1 MAAVSPHHVLRVDNF
16 DNNHDN
22 NLDNNLGHV
31 LRVDHFDNNLVQLVH
46 LAAGGHLHLTRV
58 VVHVAVAAAHR
69 PVPLR
74 PRAGGRARLLRVYY
88 LFTKSKSNNN
98 KQARPSPPLC
108 NGTGGNCHHYLI
120 LPSAQPPV
128 IRARGESQ
136 ITT

>member
-16 DNNHDN
+16 DKNHDS
-22 NLDNNLGHV
+22 NLDHV
-31 LRVDHFDNNLVQLVH
+31 LGVDHFDNNLLQLVH
-46 LAAGGHLHLTRV
+46 LAASGHLHLTRV

-74 PRAGGRARLLRVYY
+74 PRASL
-88 LFTKSKSNNN
+88 
-98 KQARPSPPLC
+98 
-108 NGTGGNCHHYLI
+108 GGNCHHYLI

-128 IRARGESQ
+128 IRARRESQ

>member
-16 DNNHDN
+16 DNN
-22 NLDNNLGHV
+22 LDQVLG
-31 LRVDHFDNNLVQLVH
+31 VDHFDNNLVQLVH

-88 LFTKSKSNNN
+88 LFTKSKSFEYLSRDLYCL
-98 KQARPSPPLC
+98 KIIFIQP
-108 NGTGGNCHHYLI
+108 NC
-120 LPSAQPPV
+120 
-128 IRARGESQ
+128 
-136 ITT
+136 